1 MISTSQKTSHIC
13 VTRPGQ
19 EEYIGREIALRAP
32 TASCSMLTSQVV
44 SISSVHD
51 GSIFAIPLCFA
62 RQILPSPI
70 LLEEHSI
77 SQWSETIIR
86 HLVKHEQTLVKGWK
100 LHVFSPKSSETGEQY
115 GRARLIEQ
123 RIMSTLKAKRRSL
136 LRSLT
141 EDSASAQ
148 ALVQILCIS
157 DDKGFMS
164 VTTEIER
171 NIYGAAL
178 STHRGGYMAIEDNKK
193 PPSRAFKKLEEAIH
207 TFGLSFSS
215 NQTAVDLGASP
226 GGWTYVLQKAGLQIT
241 ALDRSP
247 LEPSLM
253 KNSAITWVKGNALT
267 WSPPSPV
274 SWLVCDVITTPQNTL
289 SILTSWII
297 NSWCQNFCVTIK
309 CQGTPDFETIN
320 ETLTFL
326 SKHTAWFD
334 AKQLTHNK
342 NELTVCG
349 ILAS

>member
-1 MISTSQKTSHIC
+1 MVSTSQKTSHIC

-19 EEYIGREIALRAP
+19 EAYIGREIALRAP
-32 TASCSMLTSQVV
+32 TTTCSILTSQVV

-51 GSIFAIPLCFA
+51 GQIFAIPLCFA
-62 RQILPSPI
+62 RQILPSSI
-70 LLEEHSI
+70 LIQEHSI
-77 SQWSETIIR
+77 SQWSETIVR
-86 HLVKHEQTLVKGWK
+86 HLVEHEQTLVTGWK

-123 RIMSTLKAKRRSL
+123 RVMSTLKAKRRSL
-136 LRSLT
+136 LRSLS

-164 VTTEIER
+164 VTTDVER

-178 STHRGGYMAIEDNKK
+178 SPYRGGYMAIEDNKP
-193 PPSRAFKKLEEAIH
+193 PPSRAFKKLEEAIC
-207 TFGLSFSS
+207 TFGLTFSRG
-215 NQTAVDLGASP
+215 QTAVDLGAAP
-226 GGWTYVLQKAGLQIT
+226 GGWTYVLQKAGLQVT

-247 LEPSLM
+247 LDPSLM
-253 KNSAITWVKGNALT
+253 SNPAITWVKGNALT
-267 WSPPSPV
+267 WSPPAPV
-274 SWLVCDVITTPQNTL
+274 SWLVCDVITTPQNTQ
-289 SILTSWII
+289 SILTSWIR

-309 CQGTPDFETIN
+309 CQGTPDFQTIN

-349 ILAS
+349 MRAP